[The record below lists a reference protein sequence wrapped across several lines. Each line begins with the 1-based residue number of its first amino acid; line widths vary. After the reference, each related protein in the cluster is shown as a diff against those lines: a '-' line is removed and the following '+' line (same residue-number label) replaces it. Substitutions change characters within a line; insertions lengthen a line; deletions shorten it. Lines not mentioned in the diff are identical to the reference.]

1 MIRRVFDVDSCGLS
15 HAGCVREL
23 NEDRYLVKTESGVFA
38 VADGMG
44 GHDAGE
50 IASASI
56 VEHLKS
62 VGIPS
67 SAPDLRARFED
78 RVTIANREIQ
88 QISSSRNGAVIGST
102 LAALLAFESQYACIW
117 AGDSRVYLLRQG
129 HLFQLSRDHTEV
141 QELLDRG
148 AISPEEASTWPRRNV
163 ITRAIG
169 VWEDLSL
176 EMAHGQIHPDDKFLI
191 CSDGLT
197 VHVPDEE
204 IRDMLQEN
212 SPQETCRSLIDLALS
227 RGGTD
232 NVTVVVVL
240 FRASATSGK
249 ALDWATSSP
258 QDLHEHVL

>member
-15 HAGCVREL
+15 HAGCVRAL
-23 NEDRYLVKTESGVFA
+23 NEDSYLVKSESGVFA

-50 IASASI
+50 IASNSI

-62 VGIPS
+62 IGIPS

-78 RVTIANREIQ
+78 RVSIANREIQ
-88 QISSSRNGAVIGST
+88 EISSLRNGAVIGST
-102 LAALLAFESQYACIW
+102 LAALLAFESQYACMW
-117 AGDSRVYLLRQG
+117 AGDSRIYLFRQG
-129 HLFQLSRDHTEV
+129 QLFQLSRDHTEV

-148 AISPEEASTWPRRNV
+148 AISPEEALTWPRRNV

-176 EMAHGQIHPDDKFLI
+176 EMAHGQIQPDDKFLI
-191 CSDGLT
+191 CSDGLIA
-197 VHVPDEE
+197 HVSDEE
-204 IRDMLQEN
+204 IRDMLQTN
-212 SPQETCRSLIDLALS
+212 SARETCTSLIDLTLA

-232 NVTVVVVL
+232 NVTVIVVQ
-240 FRASATSGK
+240 FRISETVAKTPG
-249 ALDWATSSP
+249 WATGSP
-258 QDLHEHVL
+258 RNPDDYAV